1 MPMAED
7 ILFPGA
13 SPPTNVAAVQTGP
26 TSIRVTWTQP
36 TPLDGITGYII
47 SYTSDSDSGS
57 GSVTVS
63 GGSTVME
70 TLTGLQNGETYTISI
85 VATSDAGL
93 PSASVMATDV
103 DLGKSLND
111 SVPCTAIV
119 MENEIHFQNVHWPK
133 NDVEM
138 EFFCMCHAIY
148 YMYVLCVIRF
158 QHSCMFEPC
167 TC

>member
-1 MPMAED
+1 MPVHKM
-7 ILFPGA
+7 LLSPGA
-13 SPPTNVAAVQTGP
+13 SPPSDVMAVQTGP
-26 TSIRVTWTQP
+26 TSITVSWTP
-36 TPLDGITGYII
+36 PDPLGDITGYII
-47 SYTSDSDSGS
+47 SYTSDS
-57 GSVTVS
+57 VTVS
-63 GGSTVME
+63 GGSTDME
-70 TLTGLQNGETYTISI
+70 TLTGLQNGDTYTISI
-85 VATSDAGL
+85 VATSGTGL
-93 PSASVMATDV
+93 SSVSVMATDV

-119 MENEIHFQNVHWPK
+119 MENEIHFHNVHWPK

-138 EFFCMCHAIY
+138 EFFCMCHAVY

>member
-1 MPMAED
+1 MPVHK
-7 ILFPGA
+7 ILLSPGA
-13 SPPTNVAAVQTGP
+13 SPPSGVTAVQTGP
-26 TSIRVTWTQP
+26 TSIRVTWTPP

-47 SYTSDSDSGS
+47 YYANEDDSRSGS
-57 GSVTVS
+57 MTVS
-63 GGSTVME
+63 GGSTDME
-70 TLTGLQNGETYTISI
+70 TLTGLQNGDTYTISI
-85 VATSDAGL
+85 VATSDTGL
-93 PSASVMATDV
+93 PSVSVMATDV
-103 DLGKSLND
+103 GLGKLLND
-111 SVPCTAIV
+111 SVYTAIV